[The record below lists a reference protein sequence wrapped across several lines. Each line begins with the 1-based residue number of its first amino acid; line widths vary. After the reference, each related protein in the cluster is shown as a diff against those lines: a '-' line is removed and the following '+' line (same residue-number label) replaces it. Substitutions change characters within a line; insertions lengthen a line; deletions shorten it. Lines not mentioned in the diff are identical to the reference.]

1 MSHRVTLAS
10 LAIFAGIGLVGCGAD
25 NGKSKDGGQPE
36 TPAAGS
42 GDAEG
47 TNPPKTDPPPV
58 EPPKNED
65 GDEPIIGA
73 DLGVGSKGGQFVV
86 VLEWQTP
93 LEAEEYLSARLTFA
107 DAVRKQPASVADVAF
122 EPWMPSMGHGTAM
135 DDQTIT
141 ADAASPYIFAVS
153 DAYLIMGGEWEIKVT
168 ATVNGV
174 RDTAYVAA
182 RVR

>member
-1 MSHRVTLAS
+1 MSCKVTLV
-10 LAIFAGIGLVGCGAD
+10 AIAALVGFSLSGCGSD
-25 NGKSKDGGQPE
+25 KGKSKGEGQPE

-47 TNPPKTDPPPV
+47 KNPPPAV
-58 EPPKNED
+58 EPKND
-65 GDEPIIGA
+65 AGDEPIIGPNA
-73 DLGVGSKGGQFVV
+73 GVESKNGRFVV
-86 VLEWQTP
+86 LLEWQTP
-93 LEAEEYLSARLTFA
+93 LEAEAYLKANLTFA
-107 DAVRKQPASVADVAF
+107 DASRKLPASVADVSF

-141 ADAASPYIFAVS
+141 KDAASPHIFAVN

-174 RDTAYVAA
+174 PDTAYVAA